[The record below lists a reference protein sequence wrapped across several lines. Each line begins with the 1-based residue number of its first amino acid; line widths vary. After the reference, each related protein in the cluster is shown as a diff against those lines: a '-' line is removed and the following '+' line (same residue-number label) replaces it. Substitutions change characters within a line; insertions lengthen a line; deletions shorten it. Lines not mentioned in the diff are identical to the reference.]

1 MRLLGNFTMKSFF
14 PDQSTGK
21 LDVSYAI
28 EAKVRVVQPL
38 HDFSFLP
45 KLTKQTRI
53 TDTRYRLC
61 APCSGHPTYAGST
74 WMTEEEVEA
83 KNRSLGIEYEKQ
95 TSPG

>member
-1 MRLLGNFTMKSFF
+1 MRLPGNFTMKSFF

-83 KNRSLGIEYEKQ
+83 KNRSLGLEYEKQ